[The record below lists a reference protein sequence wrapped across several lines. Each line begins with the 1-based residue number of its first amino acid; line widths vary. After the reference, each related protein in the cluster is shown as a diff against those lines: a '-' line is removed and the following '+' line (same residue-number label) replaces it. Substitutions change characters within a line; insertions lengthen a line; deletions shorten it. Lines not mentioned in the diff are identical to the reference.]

1 MRFILP
7 RVMSGNRGDLASRW
21 GLLRALY
28 SLGAEDVV
36 VFSRLPEDVPPLPYL
51 RYPYG
56 RARNLIL
63 DRAGRETLRRA
74 DTVLW
79 SVGLDMQDDSSLAKL
94 AYLWLMFRLYRRQGL
109 KIWCLFQGA
118 GPLTTRLGRWLAS
131 GVLSAVDIFVARDPG
146 TERLVGGLSTNP
158 CVLLGHDAIF
168 LPGFEQDL
176 QTPVAGRDPSGWR
189 KKPAGPLI
197 GLNVRQWFHF
207 TASLL
212 PYELARRGYLERSRE
227 KMKELTSAMTRVVQ
241 QLRQR
246 VDARVILLSAY
257 QPGSVPWEDDLPWLA
272 QIKRDF
278 AADEQV
284 ILLDAPIS
292 MPDYYRLMGQLD
304 IMIGMRLHSSLVAL
318 RFGTPALN
326 ISYTLKG
333 GDIYRHLG
341 LAENIIQLPQAI
353 ETPGLVADMA
363 VGMLADLPAQR
374 ERVGRQVTQAIEM
387 NRTLLSGLLASG
399 RCDAGGGRT
408 AGGER
413 TAGGLG
419 GQRG

>member
-28 SLGAEDVV
+28 DLGAGDVA
-36 VFSRLPEDVPPLPYL
+36 VFSRLPEDVPPLPYP

-63 DRAGRETLRRA
+63 DRAGREALRRA

-94 AYLWLMFRLYRRQGL
+94 AYLWLTFRLYRRQGL

-131 GVLSAVDIFVARDPG
+131 GALSAVDIFVARDPG
-146 TERLVGGLSTNP
+146 TQRLVGGLSKNP
-158 CVLLGHDAIF
+158 RVLLGHDAIF

-176 QTPVAGRDPSGWR
+176 QTPVAGRDPFDWL
-189 KKPAGPLI
+189 KKSPGLLI

-212 PYELARRGYLERSRE
+212 PYEFARRGYLERSRE
-227 KMKELTSAMTRVVQ
+227 KMKDLIAAMARVVQ

-246 VDARVILLSAY
+246 VNARVILLSAY

-272 QIKRDF
+272 QIKQHF
-278 AADEQV
+278 AADGQV
-284 ILLDAPIS
+284 TLLDAPIS

-304 IMIGMRLHSSLVAL
+304 LMIGMRLHSSLVAL

-326 ISYTLKG
+326 LSYTLKG

-341 LAENIIQLPQAI
+341 LAENVIQLSQAI
-353 ETPGLVADMA
+353 QTPEQVVEMAEGL
-363 VGMLADLPAQR
+363 LANLPAQR
-374 ERVGRQVTQAIEM
+374 ERVNRQVAQAIEV
-387 NRTLLSGLLASG
+387 NRALLSGLIENGGCFSSG
-399 RCDAGGGRT
+399 GDFAAGGS
-408 AGGER
+408 
-413 TAGGLG
+413 G
-419 GQRG
+419 GQHG